1 MTAASRAAVRARLV
15 AEAER
20 QLSPS
25 EVAAYLDAPV
35 SREERADARALVAW
49 FRARYSTG
57 AERLAYARRAYR
69 RWMGDPQLSRAV
81 AAPLAQEIVAA
92 TAAPRSSGLG
102 PSCQLPGAVSH
113 VYARLVTCVSNQ
125 SSSAFTLNSSCRSS
139 PQPCGSRGAM

>member
-49 FRARYSTG
+49 FRARDPTG

-69 RWMGDPQLSRAV
+69 RWKRDP
-81 AAPLAQEIVAA
+81 
-92 TAAPRSSGLG
+92 
-102 PSCQLPGAVSH
+102 
-113 VYARLVTCVSNQ
+113 
-125 SSSAFTLNSSCRSS
+125 
-139 PQPCGSRGAM
+139 